1 MTWTAQAE
9 ALAEDAREMGGL
21 AAIIHA
27 AAWSAGVDPQATQ
40 GLTGAAL
47 ALGAT
52 VAMLMARTRPLREDR
67 EMTSHAADIEADT
80 ADLLKRAQDM
90 LTGAGAALE
99 EAHEAAA
106 KAERDYRGALTQSRE
121 QAALQAL
128 DNALACIA
136 DCEAALEILADL
148 AARLDYARTCLERV
162 PDDLLTTYEVPYDH
176 IRHGGRLP
184 FHGDFLTE
192 DTAAATEEGAA

>member
-1 MTWTAQAE
+1 MSWTAQAE

-21 AAIIHA
+21 AAVIHA
-27 AAWSAGVDPQATQ
+27 AAWSAGVEPQATQ

-52 VAMLMARTRPLREDR
+52 VAMLMTRTHPLREDR

-80 ADLLKRAQDM
+80 AGLLKRAQNM
-90 LTGAGAALE
+90 LAGAGAALD
-99 EAHEAAA
+99 EAHEAAIKA
-106 KAERDYRGALTQSRE
+106 KRAALSMAANA

-128 DNALACIA
+128 DIALACIA

-162 PDDLLTTYEVPYDH
+162 PDDLLTTYEIPYDH
-176 IRHGGRLP
+176 IRCGGKLP
-184 FHGDFLTE
+184 FQGDFLTE
-192 DTAAATEEGAA
+192 DAAAATEEGAA